1 MVSLFK
7 HSWLVI
13 LFWSTKV
20 AAQNLVLTD
29 SIITKANLIQSDN
42 LGRIFYT
49 KAGNEL
55 LVYDLEN
62 KNPTYT
68 FSDKRLGNITSLD
81 VSNPLNTLIYSNLYQ
96 QITLLD
102 RTLNPIAKYNLLDY
116 DINQCTAVGLGVDN
130 SLWIF
135 DAADFK
141 LKKFSYD
148 NKTLVSNGFFQ
159 LFLEYG
165 DLPNQVIFAENA
177 FYLNIPNKYILKLD
191 LFGTLDRKINIQ
203 SDYIS
208 ILEGKIIFKNK
219 DIWKMYDPLKL
230 DSFPLFPSSS
240 LPVFSRIAIG
250 KKYLIGTNDV
260 GIWIY
265 RM

>member
-1 MVSLFK
+1 MASLFK

-13 LFWSTKV
+13 LLGSTIV
-20 AAQNLVLTD
+20 GSQNLVLTD
-29 SIITKANLIQSDN
+29 SIITKANLIQTDN
-42 LGRIFYT
+42 IGRLFYT

-62 KNPTYT
+62 KKTTYT
-68 FSDKRLGNITSLD
+68 FSDKRLGNISSID
-81 VSNPLNTLIYSNLYQ
+81 VSNPLNTLIYSNQYQ

-116 DINQCTAVGLGVDN
+116 DINQSTAVCMGVDN

-135 DAADFK
+135 DASDFK

-148 NKTLVSNGFFQ
+148 NKNLISNGF
-159 LFLEYG
+159 LPLILEYG
-165 DLPNQVIFAENA
+165 DIPNQVIFSENA
-177 FYLNIPNKYILKLD
+177 FYINIPNKYIIKLD
-191 LFGTLDRKINIQ
+191 LFGTLDKKINIQ
-203 SDYIS
+203 SEYIH
-208 ILEGKIIFKNK
+208 IYEGKIIYQSNDK
-219 DIWKMYDPLKL
+219 WVLYDPLKL

-240 LPVFSRIAIG
+240 LPFFSRIAIG
-250 KKYLIGTNDV
+250 RNYLVGASGG